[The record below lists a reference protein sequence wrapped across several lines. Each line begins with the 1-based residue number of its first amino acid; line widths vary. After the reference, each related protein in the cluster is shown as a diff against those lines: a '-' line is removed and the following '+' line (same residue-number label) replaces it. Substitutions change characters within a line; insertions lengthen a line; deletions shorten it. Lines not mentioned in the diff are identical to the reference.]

1 MAQEVNRILI
11 TGATGYIADQ
21 MLPTFR
27 DRYETILVD
36 TRKENRRGE
45 SVDGLH
51 VADLSDPNNGK
62 YIHLFN
68 GVDAVVH
75 LAYMRRTGKPIDH
88 FDMEKRN
95 VEMAYNVLRA
105 SYESGVRRVV
115 MASSNHASDWHEH
128 ALIHCRQLDQIH
140 PYDLPLSD
148 NFYGWAKASYEH
160 LGFVFA
166 CGAMGEYTDGA
177 SRNLVTGGLGTSR
190 KMGVV
195 MVRIGAPREL
205 ESYEYRGDPVAFKR
219 DLGAYISARDITQ
232 LFQKAMEVPNIENKH
247 GVPWQVVY
255 GISDNTRSFWS
266 LSSAREVFG
275 YEPQDDSEIKFS
287 SGIREIL
294 SDVGRV
300 GPVS

>member
-1 MAQEVNRILI
+1 MTHEINRILI

-27 DRYETILVD
+27 DRYETVLVD
-36 TRKENRRGE
+36 TREENRRGE
-45 SVDGLH
+45 PVCGLH
-51 VADLSDPNNGK
+51 VADLSDPDNGK
-62 YIHLFN
+62 YIDLFN
-68 GVDAVVH
+68 EVDAVVH
-75 LAYMRRTGKPIDH
+75 LAYMRRIGKPIDH
-88 FDMEKRN
+88 FETEKKN

-115 MASSNHASDWHEH
+115 MASSNHAADWYEH
-128 ALIHCRQLDQIH
+128 ALIHSRKLDQIR

-166 CGAMGEYTDGA
+166 CGAMGECEDGA
-177 SRNLVTGGLGTSR
+177 SGNLVSGALGTSR

-205 ESYEYRGDPVAFKR
+205 EGDEYRGDPVAFKR

-232 LFQKAMEVPNIENKH
+232 LFQKAMEVQNIENKE

-266 LSSAREVFG
+266 LSTAREVLG

-287 SGIREIL
+287 SSISEIL